1 MKISQGAKIKRT
13 WRQDWLYG
21 FHLISRKVGKSIDH
35 AIAEL
40 TKV

>member
-1 MKISQGAKIKRT
+1 MKISQGAKIKRK
-13 WRQDWLYG
+13 WRYMV